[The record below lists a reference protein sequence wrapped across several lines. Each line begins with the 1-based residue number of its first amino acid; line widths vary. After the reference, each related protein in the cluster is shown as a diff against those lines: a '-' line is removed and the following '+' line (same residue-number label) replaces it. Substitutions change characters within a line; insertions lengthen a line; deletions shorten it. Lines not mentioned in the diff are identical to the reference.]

1 VSTGLADRAGHL
13 ARLHRAE
20 HPLVLPNAWDAASAR
35 AVERAGFPAVATSSG
50 ALVRSLGYEDG
61 SMAPAEE
68 VFAALGRIARSV
80 AVPVSA
86 DLEDGYGLSADELV
100 DRMLSAGVVGANLED
115 SEYRSTGPLVATA
128 DQAARIAAVAGAAH
142 RAGVDLVLNAR
153 VDVFVR
159 AVGPPEGR
167 LSLALERCR
176 AYLDAGAT
184 CVYPITADD
193 DQTVAA
199 LVAGAG
205 GPVNVMARPEA
216 GDVARLGRLG
226 VARISFGSGLARVL
240 GRRLAELLESL
251 GGPAR

>member
-1 VSTGLADRAGHL
+1 MSPDLARRAEHL
-13 ARLHRAE
+13 ARLHRTE
-20 HPLVLPNAWDAASAR
+20 IPLVLPNAWDAASAR
-35 AVERAGFPAVATSSG
+35 AVEQAGFGAVATSSG

-61 SMAPAEE
+61 SRAPAEE

-80 AVPVSA
+80 AVPVTA

-100 DRMLSAGVVGANLED
+100 GRMLSAGVVGANLED
-115 SEYRSTGPLVATA
+115 SDYRGTGPLVATA
-128 DQAARIAAVAGAAH
+128 DQAARIAAVARAAH
-142 RAGVDLVLNAR
+142 RAGVEVVINAR

-167 LSLALERCR
+167 LALALERCR

-193 DQTVAA
+193 DETVAA

-216 GDVARLGRLG
+216 ADVARLGGLG
-226 VARISFGSGLARVL
+226 VARVSFGSGLAQAL
-240 GRRLAELLESL
+240 AHRLAGLLESL
-251 GGPAR
+251 AGAAR